1 MKQPTGKTGVAFGL
15 LRCRESGRIEVSDI
29 QPDEETG
36 ESFQLYIGRQKKGK
50 FKTLIDRSTKMNV
63 WYEFLDDASASF
75 DILYT
80 DVPEAATNNA
90 PITISK
96 QYPVRLEQTDADAQI
111 YIRPVAS
118 HAIEYA
124 VALSRDDLESNNFII
139 EPTRIDLATIES
151 QRDKLQADLENLRNE
166 KATIE
171 SQRDKL
177 QADLENLRA
186 EKATVESQRDDL
198 QADLNNLRNEKAS
211 VEGQLATVRREKAS
225 VERQRDK
232 LQVDLAERFADGWEL
247 YQKFLSLEASARK
260 DSGLYA
266 ENFEAFICSGAQM
279 KRLEGIWESAL
290 DSKRA
295 GKIACAEIFWEVFAY
310 CVRLVNAAQGDNII
324 EILNTQIGERYDTD
338 KHSTSGTNS
347 STQGV
352 VREIILT
359 GYRNNIS
366 RKIVRK
372 SNVRVG

>member
-1 MKQPTGKTGVAFGL
+1 MDKDAVKRIFFEL
-15 LRCRESGRIEVSDI
+15 LNN
-29 QPDEETG
+29 DED
-36 ESFQLYIGRQKKGK
+36 FQKKL
-50 FKTLIDRSTKMNV
+50 T
-63 WYEFLDDASASF
+63 EF
-75 DILYT
+75 IL
-80 DVPEAATNNA
+80 N
-90 PITISK
+90 
-96 QYPVRLEQTDADAQI
+96 
-111 YIRPVAS
+111 
-118 HAIEYA
+118 A
-124 VALSRDDLESNNFII
+124 VAEKFVERVAQVE
-139 EPTRIDLATIES
+139 EPPQSAVEEPEVEQKNSTEEFAENAAKLLDEC
-151 QRDKLQADLENLRNE
+151 DKLNGQ
-166 KATIE
+166 
-171 SQRDKL
+171 Q
-177 QADLENLRA
+177 
-186 EKATVESQRDDL
+186 ATVESQRDDL
-198 QADLNNLRNEKAS
+198 QADLNNLRAEKAS
-211 VEGQLATVRREKAS
+211 VEGQRDKLQADLNNLRAEKAS
-225 VERQRDK
+225 VESQLATVRNEKATVESQRDK

-247 YQKFLSLEASARK
+247 YKKFLSLEASARK